1 MNFFTRNTLAAAT
14 LAVAVAAPTAG
25 AIDKLSTEKDKV
37 SYMVGMDMA
46 QGLRPI
52 KDQVDMAIVM
62 QALQTSLA
70 DGQTLLSAEE
80 AQAVRQEFMRK
91 LQGAQQAKQQEVAA
105 KNQAEGAKF
114 LAENLKKPGVKTTP
128 SGLQYQV
135 VTEGTGKKP
144 SATSQVKVHYLG
156 TLLDG
161 TKFDSSY
168 DRGEPASFALNGVIP
183 GWTEGL
189 QLMTAGSKYKF
200 WIPAALGYGER
211 GTPGPIGPNAT
222 LVFEVE
228 LLEVLN

>member
-1 MNFFTRNTLAAAT
+1 MNFFTRNTLAAAV
-14 LAVAVAAPTAG
+14 LAVAVAAPSAG
-25 AIDKLSTEKDKV
+25 AADKLTTEKDKV

-52 KDQVDMAIVM
+52 KDQIDMAIVM
-62 QALQTSLA
+62 QALETSLA
-70 DGQTLLSAEE
+70 GGQTLLSAEE
-80 AQAVRQEFMRK
+80 AQTVRQEFMRK

-105 KNQAEGAKF
+105 KNAAEGTKF
-114 LAENLKKPGVKTTP
+114 LADNAKKPGVKATP

-135 VTEGTGKKP
+135 IKEGTGKKP
-144 SATSQVKVHYLG
+144 TAASQVKVHYLG

>member
-1 MNFFTRNTLAAAT
+1 MNTIWPCAIAAFA
-14 LAVAVAAPTAG
+14 
-25 AIDKLSTEKDKV
+25 
-37 SYMVGMDMA
+37 
-46 QGLRPI
+46 
-52 KDQVDMAIVM
+52 
-62 QALQTSLA
+62 
-70 DGQTLLSAEE
+70 SAEE

-114 LAENLKKPGVKTTP
+114 LADNVKKPGVKTTP

-135 VTEGTGKKP
+135 VKEGTGKKP

-200 WIPAALGYGER
+200 WIPASLGYGER

>member
-14 LAVAVAAPTAG
+14 LAIAVAAPSAG
-25 AIDKLSTEKDKV
+25 AIEKLTTEKDKV

-46 QGLRPI
+46 QGLRPSQ
-52 KDQVDMAIVM
+52 DQVATAIVM

-70 DGQTLLSAEE
+70 EGQTLLSAEE

-114 LAENLKKPGVKTTP
+114 LAENVKKAGVKTTP

-135 VTEGTGKKP
+135 IKEGTGKKP
-144 SATSQVKVHYLG
+144 AATSQVKVHYLG

-189 QLMTAGSKYKF
+189 QLMPAGSKYKF

-228 LLEVLN
+228 LMEVLD

>member
-14 LAVAVAAPTAG
+14 LAVAVAAPSAG
-25 AIDKLSTEKDKV
+25 AIDKLTTEKEKV

-70 DGQTLLSAEE
+70 EGQTLLSAEE

-105 KNQAEGAKF
+105 KNAAEGTKF
-114 LAENLKKPGVKTTP
+114 LADNLKKPGVKTTP

-135 VTEGTGKKP
+135 VKEGTGKKP

>member
-1 MNFFTRNTLAAAT
+1 MNFFTRNTLAFAT
-14 LAVAVAAPTAG
+14 LAIAVAAPSAG
-25 AIDKLSTEKDKV
+25 AIEKLTTEKDKV

-70 DGQTLLSAEE
+70 EGQTLLSAEE

-91 LQGAQQAKQQEVAA
+91 LQGAQQAKQQEVAG

-114 LAENLKKPGVKTTP
+114 LAENVKKAGVKTTP

-135 VTEGTGKKP
+135 IKEGTGKKP
-144 SATSQVKVHYLG
+144 AATSQVKVHYLG

-189 QLMTAGSKYKF
+189 QLMPAGSKYKF

-228 LLEVLN
+228 LMEVLD

>member
-1 MNFFTRNTLAAAT
+1 MNFFTRNTLAFAT
-14 LAVAVAAPTAG
+14 LAAAVAAPSAS
-25 AIDKLSTEKDKV
+25 AIDKLTTEKDKV

-52 KDQVDMAIVM
+52 KDQVDMTIVM

-70 DGQTLLSAEE
+70 EGQTLLSAEE

-114 LAENLKKPGVKTTP
+114 LAENVKKAGVKTTP

-135 VTEGTGKKP
+135 IKEGTGKKP
-144 SATSQVKVHYLG
+144 AATSQVKVHYLG

-189 QLMTAGSKYKF
+189 QLMPAGSKYKF

-228 LLEVLN
+228 LMEVLD